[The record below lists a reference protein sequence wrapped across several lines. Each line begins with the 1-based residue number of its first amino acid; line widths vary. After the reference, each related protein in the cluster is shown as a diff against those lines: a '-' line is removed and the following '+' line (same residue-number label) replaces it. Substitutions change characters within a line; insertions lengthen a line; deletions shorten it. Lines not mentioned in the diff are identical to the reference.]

1 MIAVYLA
8 KRGFKVDVFEARK
21 GDFQVS
27 FDSVGSVLEGRGADV
42 CLVCHSLLNPFN
54 PKISLV
60 ILQSACYTIFMTLVW
75 RIWHW
80 NLEEFF
86 SLFSLLVS
94 LILF

>member
-27 FDSVGSVLEGRGADV
+27 FDSVGSVLEGRGADA

-60 ILQSACYTIFMTLVW
+60 ILQSACYTI
-75 RIWHW
+75 
-80 NLEEFF
+80 
-86 SLFSLLVS
+86 
-94 LILF
+94 LIT